1 MAGRYRI
8 NRETRRSR
16 FYMLLSVIFIVVM
29 YKWGI
34 PFFVSVIA
42 GKGSVLINQEQDV
55 IPPQSPVL
63 SALPE
68 ATGSASI
75 LVEGYTESGAA
86 LDLMVNDAVSQTSKA
101 EADGSFAIYG
111 MLSMGPNRVYV
122 RAADEAGNISSS
134 EVKLVSFDNKPVVLT
149 VLSPKDSSEF
159 FGGNNQVIDITG
171 EVNKANSQVV
181 INNSF
186 VVLDKEGKFT
196 HRFQLADGNN
206 EIKIVASDRAGNTD
220 EMVIKI
226 LYTP

>member
-1 MAGRYRI
+1 
-8 NRETRRSR
+8 
-16 FYMLLSVIFIVVM
+16 MLLSVIFIVVM
-29 YKWGI
+29 YKWGV
-34 PFFVSVIA
+34 PFFVEVIA

-75 LVEGYTESGAA
+75 LVEGFTEAGAA
-86 LDLMVNDAVSQTSKA
+86 LDLMVNDAISQTSKA

-111 MLSMGPNRVYV
+111 ILSIGSNRVYV
-122 RAADEAGNISSS
+122 RAADEAGNVSSS
-134 EVKLVSFDNKPVVLT
+134 EVKLVNFDNKPVVLT
-149 VLSPKDSSEF
+149 VLSPKDGSEF
-159 FGGNNQVIDITG
+159 FGKNNQVIDITG
-171 EVNKANSQVV
+171 EVNKANSQVI

-220 EMVIKI
+220 ETMIKI